1 MRGCS
6 SAISFRFFSWS
17 LWVIVCLGF
26 SSLCAQSTEGLPLEP
41 VIAPASDEADVGLRM
56 MRVEDDLEGAL
67 VAAEPLLANPVAFH
81 VDAKGRVFVCESFR
95 QNKGVTDNRQHDEA
109 WLDDDL
115 AAQTVEDRIAYHQK
129 HLGDQAI
136 TYMQQDDR
144 IRLLTDRD
152 GDGKFDESHV
162 FADHFHALEEG
173 TGADVLEYQGK
184 VYYTCIPNLWLLRD
198 TDGDHRADVRTSLH
212 SGYGVRV
219 AFRGHDLHGLRMGP
233 DGRLYFSIGDRGV
246 NITTPDGKF
255 VNPESGAVFR
265 CELDGSKLE
274 MIHTGLRNPQ
284 NLAFDDF
291 GNLFTADN
299 NSDSGDRARW
309 TQILEGGETGWRM
322 YYQYLADRGPFNRE
336 KIWHPY
342 HEGQPAYIVPPIANL
357 SDGPSGLEYYP
368 GTGFSDDYRGRFFL
382 VDFRGTASQSGVRSF
397 RVEPQGAFFRVTDE
411 SQPLWGVLATD
422 IQFAPDGGLYLSDW
436 VEGWNGEGMGRLYR
450 FQSKSKSHDPIIGQ
464 VKTQLAD
471 DFTSYSPTQLLPLL
485 NSPDQR
491 VRLKAQWE
499 LAAQDARD
507 ALEFTA
513 LSGPSLL
520 ARLHGTWA
528 LGQIART
535 NPDARD
541 AIRSVYQKLLT
552 DSEAELRTHAAHG
565 LGDLPGTPA
574 EWLRSKLAD
583 ESARVRY
590 AAVMSLGKL
599 RDHGAFEA
607 IISLTAENNDRDPI
621 LRHGAIMAMSQI
633 ASDTDLASLSKHRSA
648 AVRLAATVAL
658 RRQGSSQIAVMLSDA
673 NPLIVR
679 EAATA
684 IHDLPIVD
692 AMPALARL
700 LDQPEL
706 EDATLR
712 RALNANLR
720 LGLPENA
727 QRLANYAAREEA
739 PEAMRREALVML
751 GQWAQPQPRD
761 RVLGM
766 WRPLAARD
774 GRPAADALRPHL
786 AELSGSTSAIQLE
799 VARMAGALGLPEAS
813 PLLARLARD
822 DNFNPAQRAEAIEA
836 LARLAA
842 ESHVDTL
849 TAVVSDRHLEVRT
862 AALAAL
868 ARHLPNIATPYLLK
882 AAQSGE
888 VTERQT
894 AIEGLGSID
903 SPQAVDLLSVLMQ
916 QLLKNELPPELHL
929 ETLTA
934 ATAKSDP
941 RLAQSLKDYQNSL
954 DSSNPADAYRESMF
968 GGDAE
973 RGKKIF
979 LERSSVSCLRCH
991 RVRDE
996 GGLVG
1001 PELTQIGAT
1010 KDRRYLM
1017 EAIVTPDRAIAKGF
1031 ESTIIINDEGQIF
1044 TGIVRSESETE
1055 LTLMDS
1061 AGNTTSIDKAT
1072 IDERQVGRSAMPED
1086 LMKKLTKAELRD
1098 LVEFLSQ
1105 LK

>member
-6 SAISFRFFSWS
+6 TAYSFRFFPWFLS
-17 LWVIVCLGF
+17 VAFCLG
-26 SSLCAQSTEGLPLEP
+26 STSLDAQSADELPLEP

-56 MRVEDDLEGAL
+56 IRAEDDLQGTL

-81 VDAKGRVFVCESFR
+81 VDSKGRVFVCESYR

-115 AAQTVEDRIAYHQK
+115 AAQTVEDRRAYHLK
-129 HLGDQAI
+129 HLGEQAV

-144 IRLLTDRD
+144 IRLLLDRD
-152 GDGKFDESHV
+152 GDGKFDDAHV
-162 FADHFHALEEG
+162 FADHFNAIEEG
-173 TGADVLEYQGK
+173 TGADVLEHKGD
-184 VYYTCIPNLWLLRD
+184 VYYTCIPNLWVLRD
-198 TDGDHRADVRTSLH
+198 EDGDFRADERKVLH
-212 SGYGVRV
+212 TGYGVRV
-219 AFRGHDLHGLRMGP
+219 AFRGHDLHGLRIGP

-255 VNPESGAVFR
+255 VNPESGSVFR

-322 YYQYLADRGPFNRE
+322 SYQYLPDRGPFNRE

-411 SQPLWGVLATD
+411 TQPLWGVLATD

-450 FQSKSKSHDPIIGQ
+450 FISKSKSHDPIIGQ
-464 VKTQLAD
+464 VKEQLAA
-471 DFTSYSPTQLLPLL
+471 DFSKYSPTQLQPLL

-499 LAAQDARD
+499 LASQGSQESLQHA
-507 ALEFTA
+507 A

-520 ARLHGTWA
+520 ARLHGTWG
-528 LGQIART
+528 LGQIARKKSDT
-535 NPDARD
+535 HES
-541 AIRSVYQKLLT
+541 IRATYQKLLG
-552 DSEAELRTHAAHG
+552 DSEPEVRVHAAHG
-565 LGDLPGTPA
+565 LGDIAGTPA
-574 EWLRSKLAD
+574 QWLRPLLAD
-583 ESARVRY
+583 DSARVRY
-590 AAVMSLGKL
+590 AALMSLGKL
-599 RDHGAFEA
+599 KDHEA
-607 IISLTAENNDRDPI
+607 LQAVISLTEENNNRDPI
-621 LRHGAIMAMSQI
+621 LRHGAVMAMSQM
-633 ASDTDLASLSKHRSA
+633 ASDTELAALSKHGSP
-648 AVRLAATVAL
+648 AVRLAVTVAL
-658 RRQGSSQIAVMLSDA
+658 RRQASAQVARFLDDA
-673 NPLIVR
+673 DPLIVR
-679 EAATA
+679 EAATS
-684 IHDLPIVD
+684 IHDLPIE
-692 AMPALARL
+692 AALPDLAKL
-700 LDQPEL
+700 LEKPEL

-727 QRLANYAAREEA
+727 VRLANYAAREQA
-739 PEAMRREALVML
+739 PEAMRREALILL
-751 GQWAQPQPRD
+751 GQWAKPQPRD

-766 WRPLAARD
+766 WRPIARRD
-774 GRPAADALRPHL
+774 SQPAAVALRPHL
-786 AELSGSTSAIQLE
+786 KELSNSTSAIQLE

-822 DNFNPAQRAEAIEA
+822 DDYNPSQRAEAIEA

-842 ESHVDTL
+842 ESHVETL
-849 TAVVSDRHLEVRT
+849 TAAVSDRHLEVRT

-868 ARHLPNIATPYLLK
+868 AHHLPKLATPHLLK
-882 AAQSGE
+882 AAQNGE
-888 VTERQT
+888 VTEQQT
-894 AIEGLGSID
+894 AIEGLGAVSSPEAID
-903 SPQAVDLLSVLMQ
+903 MLALLMQ
-916 QLLKNELPPELHL
+916 QLVKNELAPELHL

-934 ATAKSDP
+934 ASSKADP
-941 RLAQSLKDYQNSL
+941 RLAQLVKQYQDSL
-954 DSSNPADAYRESMF
+954 DPSNPADAYRESMF
-968 GGDAE
+968 GGNAD
-973 RGKKIF
+973 RGRTIF

-991 RVRDE
+991 RVRDQ

-1001 PELTQIGAT
+1001 PELTQIGAS

-1017 EAIVTPDRAIAKGF
+1017 ESIVTPDRAIAKGF
-1031 ESTIIINDEGQIF
+1031 ESAIIINDEGQIF
-1044 TGIVRSESETE
+1044 TGIVRNESETQ

-1061 AGNTTSIDKAT
+1061 AGNQTTIDKAT
-1072 IDERQVGRSAMPED
+1072 IEEREVGRSAMPED